1 MQTRICQK
9 ADLSINNNNNNNT
22 PPSSGSKVDLYGAF
36 IYFLIVS
43 ICLFFYQYPAL
54 SNPYKFIL
62 ITVLILMTL
71 IEIIRLF
78 LGYAGNLQEKV
89 LHHSHINRR
98 K

>member
-1 MQTRICQK
+1 MEAT
-9 ADLSINNNNNNNT
+9 LT
-22 PPSSGSKVDLYGAF
+22 YTELLF
-36 IYFLIVS
+36 IYFLKKS
-43 ICLFFYQYPAL
+43 INLPFSFYQYPAL

-89 LHHSHINRR
+89 LHHSH
-98 K
+98 KHKQ